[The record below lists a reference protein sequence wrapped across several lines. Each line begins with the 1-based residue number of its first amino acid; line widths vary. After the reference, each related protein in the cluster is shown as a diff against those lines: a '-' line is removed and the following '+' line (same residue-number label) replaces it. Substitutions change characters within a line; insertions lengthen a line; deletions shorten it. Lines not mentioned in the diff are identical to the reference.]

1 MAFQRELIADL
12 AGRRFSLVATW
23 RASEEIANRVA
34 DPIFI
39 QREAALV
46 QMNAEIGLPYQPRF
60 SFSVSNV
67 AEIIWIGAKAG
78 GEKVGLEEVKDAV
91 FEGGYEAA
99 TRIASEY
106 LELILGPKPTVE
118 VEASKE
124 TPAPGE

>member
-1 MAFQRELIADL
+1 MIFQRELIADL
-12 AGRRFSLVATW
+12 AGHRLSLVASW

-60 SFSVSNV
+60 AFSVSNV

-78 GEKVGLEEVKDAV
+78 GDKISLDEVKDAV
-91 FEGGYEAA
+91 FEGGYDAA

-118 VEASKE
+118 FEASEKA
-124 TPAPGE
+124 PQPGE

>member
-12 AGRRFSLVATW
+12 AGQRLSLVASW

-46 QMNAEIGLPYQPRF
+46 QMNAQIGLPYQPRF
-60 SFSVSNV
+60 AFSVANV

-78 GEKVGLEEVKDAV
+78 GAKIDLEAVKDAV
-91 FEGGYEAA
+91 FEGGYDAA

-118 VEASKE
+118 VEPAKE
-124 TPAPGE
+124 APQPGE